1 MDRTNKIFAAL
12 SSPIRREI
20 LWRVWREELPA
31 GEIAKSFD
39 LSAPTVSQHLAVL
52 LDAGL
57 VAKRVRGT
65 YRFYRAVPSEMRGL
79 DPAIFESGAKW
90 VPNPPPPE
98 SKHAEAK
105 TGLAVYAS
113 VRADVTPRVAF
124 RGFTDGQVY
133 SAWLGGAVTI
143 DGAQFHAILGN
154 GTRVRGTYDQ
164 LVAPSFIGMNW
175 DHETAAALPVPGRAQ
190 RAYLHISAV
199 KGGCLVEVHQMVE
212 SASQAAY
219 MENAWRMVLGRFK
232 VGIKR
237 ASRSRRR

>member
-1 MDRTNKIFAAL
+1 MEETDKVFAAL

-31 GEIAKSFD
+31 GEIARSFD
-39 LSAPTVSQHLAVL
+39 LSAPTISQHLAVL

-57 VAKRVRGT
+57 IAKRVRGT
-65 YRFYRAVPSEMRGL
+65 YRLYRAVPWEIRGI

-98 SKHAEAK
+98 SKHAEAT
-105 TGLAVYAS
+105 TGLVVQAS
-113 VRADVTPRVAF
+113 VRADVTRRVAF
-124 RGFTDGQVY
+124 RGFTDARVY

-143 DGAQFHAILGN
+143 EGAQFHAVLGN

-175 DHETAAALPVPGRAQ
+175 DHETAAELPLPGRAQ
-190 RAYLHISAV
+190 RAYLHISPA

-212 SASQAAY
+212 SAAQAAY

-237 ASRSRRR
+237 ASAKRR

>member
-1 MDRTNKIFAAL
+1 MNRTHKVFAAL
-12 SSPIRREI
+12 RSPIGREI

-39 LSAPTVSQHLAVL
+39 LSAPTISQHLAVL
-52 LDAGL
+52 VDAGMI
-57 VAKRVRGT
+57 AKRVRGT
-65 YRFYRAVPSEMRGL
+65 YRLYRAIPSEIRGL

-98 SKHAEAK
+98 SKHAEAR

-124 RGFTDGQVY
+124 RGFTDGLVY
-133 SAWLGGAVTI
+133 SKWLGGAVTI
-143 DGAQFHAILGN
+143 DGAQFHAVLSN

-164 LVAPSFIGMNW
+164 LIAPSCIGMSW
-175 DHETAAALPVPGRAQ
+175 DHETAVALPLPGRAQ

-237 ASRSRRR
+237 ASAKRR